1 MSRNQLLTMVLSLD
15 QYKKIRTPFVF
26 FDETGSINDQAN
38 RFFGL
43 GMIKCMQ
50 PYFLDQ
56 KIRLLRQ
63 RANFFEEIKWNT
75 ISNSKRKFLVKYI
88 DVIFETPGI
97 YFSSI
102 IINKD
107 SINFE
112 KEFSND
118 PYQAYQRFAEDLL
131 KKSIGQN
138 EVLTVLADYISTP
151 EYVRFEVKTKHSLN
165 KDMDR
170 LAIGGIHRVDSNG
183 VQILQVADIFLG
195 AVAYDYKLANQL
207 VKGDRY
213 KKDIL
218 HYILKKLDKKSF
230 VGGIAARRFQVFE
243 YQNKKGH
250 HPIG

>member
-1 MSRNQLLTMVLSLD
+1 MTLSLN
-15 QYKKIRTPFVF
+15 QYKIIRTPFVF
-26 FDETGSINDQAN
+26 FDETGSINDRAN

-63 RANFFEEIKWNT
+63 QLNFFEEVKWNT
-75 ISNSKRKFLVKYI
+75 ISKSKRKFLLKFI

-112 KEFSND
+112 KEFNNN
-118 PYQAYQRFAEDLL
+118 PYQAYQKFAEDLL
-131 KKSIGQN
+131 KNSIGRN
-138 EVLTVLADYISTP
+138 EILTVLADYISTP
-151 EYVRFEVKTKHSLN
+151 EDVRFEVRVKHGLN
-165 KDMDR
+165 KDMNR
-170 LAIGGIHRVDSNG
+170 LAISGIHRVDSKG

-195 AVAYDYKLANQL
+195 AVVYDYKLANRL
-207 VKGDRY
+207 VKGDEN

-218 HYILKKLDKKSF
+218 NYILKKLGKKSF
-230 VGGIAARRFQVFE
+230 VGGMASRRFQVFE

-250 HPIG
+250 HPVG